1 MPSFTKPDRRPT
13 DKNKVIFEELD
24 GMLDNIDRLKKVKSS
39 TNLDDYNSE
48 YREHKEEKSSEGE
61 SNNRWECVSKI
72 DAHNSAIL
80 SVAVH
85 ESLLVSS
92 ATKNIRVWDLESRKL
107 ISDLTGPQLTGS
119 VKYVLIDPVRGLF
132 LSACDKTVTI
142 WDLVTLEVQG
152 TLKCHKDEVRT
163 IHIHG
168 DYIFTGGKGTS
179 NSGSLLVWDLRKLNP
194 NQAL

>member
-1 MPSFTKPDRRPT
+1 M
-13 DKNKVIFEELD
+13 
-24 GMLDNIDRLKKVKSS
+24 
-39 TNLDDYNSE
+39 
-48 YREHKEEKSSEGE
+48 
-61 SNNRWECVSKI
+61 
-72 DAHNSAIL
+72 
-80 SVAVH
+80 AVH

-119 VKYVLIDPVRGLF
+119 VKYVLIDPIRGLF

-152 TLKCHKDEVRT
+152 TLKCHKDEVKA
-163 IHIHG
+163 IHIQG
-168 DYIFTGGKGTS
+168 DYIFTGGKGTA
-179 NSGSLLVWDLRKLNP
+179 NGGSLLAWDLRKLNP